1 MSITQKRSSVGCFR
15 LSISLFFSFLLFCC
29 FLVATVFFVVSLV
42 VAVQAVRL
50 PIGEMQTQAT
60 IVNVESVTCGK
71 HSTPGYTYTVQFT
84 DQSGHIQTGTLA
96 CEPISTLSRG
106 SPITIVYNP
115 NSPDFIARPGEA
127 GAFPFAG
134 VAVAFLFALIDL
146 AMLLCFIFWVRHEK
160 NILGPLLPGRKRARA
175 HPSRVAEQVILASP
189 APTNYVKGEKQ
200 AAEQEQPKSLISPE
214 VSQMALFET
223 EGAEEE
229 KPSER

>member
-1 MSITQKRSSVGCFR
+1 MSTTQQRSSAGCFR

-29 FLVATVFFVVSLV
+29 FLVATLFFVISLV
-42 VAVQAVRL
+42 IAVQAIRL

-106 SPITIVYNP
+106 SQIAIVYNP
-115 NSPDFIARPGEA
+115 NSPGLIARPGEA

-134 VAVAFLFALIDL
+134 LAVAFLFALIDL
-146 AMLLCFIFWVRHEK
+146 AMLICAIV
-160 NILGPLLPGRKRARA
+160 
-175 HPSRVAEQVILASP
+175 
-189 APTNYVKGEKQ
+189 
-200 AAEQEQPKSLISPE
+200 
-214 VSQMALFET
+214 
-223 EGAEEE
+223 
-229 KPSER
+229 